1 MRKTIQ
7 EYKPLLDLHATQE
20 AIPFI
25 KRDFETH
32 LAEALHLTR
41 VSAPLFVAAS
51 SGLNDGLSGKEKA
64 ISFRINGIED
74 DMEIVHSLAK
84 WKRYALGKYA
94 FPLHTGLYTDM
105 NAIRKDE
112 ELDFIHSAYVDQWD
126 WEVVID
132 EEDRNLEF
140 LKETVRKIYRSI
152 LATERALAKRYP
164 ALKATLPEDIAF
176 ITSAELEKEYPSLSR
191 KEREDAAARKYGALF
206 LIGIG
211 GKLSDGLP
219 HDARAADYDDWD
231 LNGDILLHY
240 PLYDMAFEV
249 SSMGIRVNKESLLRQ
264 LKEKGELAK
273 ESNGY
278 CQAILHDELPLT
290 IGGGIGQ
297 SRLSMYLLGKAHI
310 GEVQVSSWNEGDI
323 ENLRKQGIELL

>member
-1 MRKTIQ
+1 
-7 EYKPLLDLHATQE
+7 
-20 AIPFI
+20 
-25 KRDFETH
+25 
-32 LAEALHLTR
+32 
-41 VSAPLFVAAS
+41 
-51 SGLNDGLSGKEKA
+51 
-64 ISFRINGIED
+64 
-74 DMEIVHSLAK
+74 
-84 WKRYALGKYA
+84 
-94 FPLHTGLYTDM
+94 M

-219 HDARAADYDDWD
+219 TTPA
-231 LNGDILLHY
+231 LPTTTTGT
-240 PLYDMAFEV
+240 
-249 SSMGIRVNKESLLRQ
+249 SMGTSSSTTRSMTWPLRFPRW
-264 LKEKGELAK
+264 A
-273 ESNGY
+273 S
-278 CQAILHDELPLT
+278 AST
-290 IGGGIGQ
+290 
-297 SRLSMYLLGKAHI
+297 RKAC
-310 GEVQVSSWNEGDI
+310 SAN
-323 ENLRKQGIELL
+323 